1 MNKYQEI
8 SNGVYGDGWEIE
20 LIITDPGAAVGDT
33 LAQYMA
39 RELSDEE
46 DCHSID
52 DAVRRIG
59 TAIDEL
65 SAVQLALIK
74 AQGEGVV

>member
-33 LAQYMA
+33 LAQFIA
-39 RELSDEE
+39 NELEE

-52 DAVRRIG
+52 DAIRRMG
-59 TAIDEL
+59 SAIDEL